1 MSKDIMVICG
11 IDFGGTN
18 LRLGEVNPKTGK
30 LLKKSFSVPMNTI
43 KTNDELTQIIL
54 SQIGCAKKIGIS
66 AAGDV
71 DERNLIIKMSP
82 NSRIKEHIT
91 FGKTLKQKGFDVI
104 MTNDMK
110 AAVQG
115 VARFGEGKKYQ
126 NVLVATYSSGFNC
139 AVARD
144 KINTTAA
151 ELSHIIYKQNGDL
164 FCSCG
169 GMGHLDTYVSGNGA
183 ASMAKQYFFI
193 TKQSNHTIL
202 DLSLEEYNK
211 KKNTKYTPKDLKKSE
226 VFALIVSSITS
237 KHVYLAY
244 SSNPNQE
251 PQKHIRNIQIE
262 AIANSFGTMVSA
274 FNPLDLMVLMGSQT
288 NDWDILFKPA
298 IKKYNSSTTQYQ
310 LASLEKPK
318 IIKTNLS
325 DIGIIGAAAY
335 FIVTKTC
342 KLSNK

>member
-115 VARFGEGKKYQ
+115 VARFGEGKKIPKCTGC
-126 NVLVATYSSGFNC
+126 N
-139 AVARD
+139 
-144 KINTTAA
+144 I
-151 ELSHIIYKQNGDL
+151 
-164 FCSCG
+164 
-169 GMGHLDTYVSGNGA
+169 
-183 ASMAKQYFFI
+183 FI
-193 TKQSNHTIL
+193 W
-202 DLSLEEYNK
+202 
-211 KKNTKYTPKDLKKSE
+211 
-226 VFALIVSSITS
+226 F
-237 KHVYLAY
+237 
-244 SSNPNQE
+244 
-251 PQKHIRNIQIE
+251 
-262 AIANSFGTMVSA
+262 
-274 FNPLDLMVLMGSQT
+274 
-288 NDWDILFKPA
+288 
-298 IKKYNSSTTQYQ
+298 
-310 LASLEKPK
+310 
-318 IIKTNLS
+318 
-325 DIGIIGAAAY
+325 
-335 FIVTKTC
+335 
-342 KLSNK
+342 